1 MPPHNIPF
9 QFYQSP
15 LSQMPV
21 TAAGNIAFDRMGCVI
36 PADTTDG
43 AMTLVL
49 AVPTKAGII
58 GMVVLAVDNG
68 DLTLTVTDGY
78 NADGDTSITFA
89 DAKDFVTFQ
98 SIETTAGNY
107 YWRVL
112 GQEGTNVTVEEGI
125 FDTLR
130 VTTLTVPGDAT
141 IAQLAVT
148 GVTDLRDSAIAAE
161 HADGVIA
168 TYAPVTRRWT
178 QNGVIITEIEI
189 DLSGLTSD
197 GTATHV
203 IGLADP
209 GTDAAYLGKNVIA
222 TNGYIYKVEV
232 QCLEVPASGEPD
244 ILFVQGSA
252 ADETYGDTVANTATI
267 ADSAGPWALGEIITL
282 TTGITE
288 NYYYYMEAGDS
299 DSAAYSAGK
308 FVFRTYGRTAFALTA
323 E

>member
-1 MPPHNIPF
+1 MSGTHNTPF
-9 QFYQSP
+9 HFYQSP
-15 LSQMPV
+15 LSQV
-21 TAAGNIAFDRMGCVI
+21 TFTAATGNIAFDRMGCVI
-36 PADTTDG
+36 PVNTTVG
-43 AMTLVL
+43 SGSALTLL
-49 AVPTKAGII
+49 APTKAGII
-58 GMVVLAVDNG
+58 GSVVLTVDGG
-68 DLTLTVTDGY
+68 DLVLTVTNGY
-78 NADGDTSITFA
+78 NFNEDTDITFDSA
-89 DAKDFVTFQ
+89 RDSVTFM
-98 SIETTAGNY
+98 SIEIAGTF
-107 YWRVL
+107 YWWVL
-112 GQEGTNVTVEEGI
+112 GHEGTDVITEDSVVAKLI
-125 FDTLR
+125 A
-130 VTTLTVPGDAT
+130 TTAT
-141 IAQLAVT
+141 IASLSVT
-148 GVTDLRDSAIAAE
+148 GETDLRGAAEAAE
-161 HADGVIA
+161 HGDGVIA
-168 TYAPVTRRWT
+168 TYAPVTKRWT
-178 QNGVIITEIEI
+178 ENGVIITEIEI